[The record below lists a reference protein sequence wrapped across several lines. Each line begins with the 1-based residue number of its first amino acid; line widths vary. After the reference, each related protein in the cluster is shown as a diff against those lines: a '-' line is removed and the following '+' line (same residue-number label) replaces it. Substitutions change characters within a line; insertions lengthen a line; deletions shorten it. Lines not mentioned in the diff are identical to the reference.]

1 MRVLWAIVRKDF
13 LQLRRDPVALF
24 FALGW
29 PLIVAVAFGL
39 IFGGGG
45 DSAKPKVALVDLDRS
60 AVSRSFA
67 ASVRA
72 LPELDV
78 DIQAEAA
85 ARDAV
90 RRGQRVAAIV
100 LPRGWGA
107 SRGLGFSPNA
117 LPVKV
122 LVDPSRKAEQAM
134 LQGMLVKASMQDL
147 MSGQRDAA
155 TRETMLA
162 QAKADVAGLPS
173 ASRARF
179 EGFYESLDSL
189 MATPELQAPAGA
201 SGEAGIDISPLRVE
215 TESVQA
221 RRRGPANSHAVTFP
235 QGMFWAVLGVLMSF
249 ATSLATERSEGTW
262 LRLRTAPVRAWHL
275 LAGKGLACALAM
287 LLALNL
293 LALIGYAAFGVRPDW
308 PLLELAFVAG
318 VFCFTA
324 MMMVFAMLA
333 RSVRAASGIAWA
345 ALMPMAML
353 GGAMIPLFAMPSW
366 LQAASSA
373 SPVKWLLLAIEGAVW
388 RGFSLIEMLPA
399 LGILVAVGGVLLT
412 WVVLRR
418 EHSLD

>member
-1 MRVLWAIVRKDF
+1 MHVLWAIVRKDF
-13 LQLRRDPVALF
+13 LQLRRDPAALF

-29 PLIVAVAFGL
+29 PLIVAIAFGL
-39 IFGGGG
+39 VFGGGG
-45 DSAKPKVALVDLDRS
+45 GASAKPKVALVDLDRS
-60 AVSRSFA
+60 AASRTFVESL
-67 ASVRA
+67 RA
-72 LPELDV
+72 MPELDA
-78 DIQAEAA
+78 DLQAREA

-100 LPRGWGA
+100 LPEGWGA

-117 LPVKV
+117 LPVTL
-122 LVDPSRKAEQAM
+122 LVDPSRQAEQAM
-134 LQGMLVKASMQDL
+134 LQGLLVKAAMQDM
-147 MSGQRDAA
+147 MSGQQDAA
-155 TRETMLA
+155 TRAAMLA
-162 QAKADVAGLPS
+162 QAKADVAALPPQ
-173 ASRARF
+173 SRAAF
-179 EGFYESLDSL
+179 EGFYESLDGL
-189 MATPELQAPAGA
+189 MSTPEVQAPASGGA
-201 SGEAGIDISPLRVE
+201 EMSPLRVE

-262 LRLRTAPVRAWHL
+262 LRLRTAPVRGWHL

-293 LALIGYAAFGVRPDW
+293 LALVGYVAFGVRPDW
-308 PLLELAFVAG
+308 LLLELAFVAG

-324 MMMVFAMLA
+324 MMMLFAMLA

-353 GGAMIPLFAMPSW
+353 GGAMIPLFAMPAW

-388 RGFSLIEMLPA
+388 RGFTFVEMLPA
-399 LGILVAVGGVLLT
+399 LGVLVGVGAALLM
-412 WVVLRR
+412 WIALRR
-418 EHSLD
+418 EQALD

>member
-1 MRVLWAIVRKDF
+1 MHVLWAIVRKDF
-13 LQLRRDPVALF
+13 LQLRRDPAALF

-29 PLIVAVAFGL
+29 PLIVAIAFGL
-39 IFGGGG
+39 VFGGGG
-45 DSAKPKVALVDLDRS
+45 GATAKPKVAIVDLDAS
-60 AVSRSFA
+60 AASRTFVD
-67 ASVRA
+67 SVRA
-72 LPELDV
+72 LPEL
-78 DIQAEAA
+78 EADAQPADA

-100 LPRGWGA
+100 LPKGWGA
-107 SRGLGFSPNA
+107 SRGVGFSPNA
-117 LPVKV
+117 LPVKL
-122 LVDPSRKAEQAM
+122 LVDPSRQAEQAM
-134 LQGMLVKASMQDL
+134 LQGLLVKAAMQDL
-147 MSGQRDAA
+147 MSGQQDPAA
-155 TRETMLA
+155 RAAMLA
-162 QAKADVAGLPS
+162 QAKADVAALPPQ
-173 ASRARF
+173 SRAAF
-179 EGFYESLDSL
+179 EGFYESLDGL
-189 MATPELQAPAGA
+189 MSTPEVQAPAA
-201 SGEAGIDISPLRVE
+201 SGGAEMSPLKVE

-293 LALIGYAAFGVRPDW
+293 LAVIGYVAFGVRPDW
-308 PLLELAFVAG
+308 LLLELAFVAG

-324 MMMVFAMLA
+324 MMMLFAMLA

-353 GGAMIPLFAMPSW
+353 GGAMIPLFAMPAW
-366 LQAASSA
+366 LQGAANA

-388 RGFSLIEMLPA
+388 RGFTLMEMLPA
-399 LGILVAVGGVLLT
+399 VGVLTAVGAALLA
-412 WVVLRR
+412 WIALRR
-418 EHSLD
+418 DRALD

>member
-1 MRVLWAIVRKDF
+1 MHVLRAIVRKDF
-13 LQLRRDPVALF
+13 LQLRRDPAALF

-29 PLIVAVAFGL
+29 PLIVAIAFGL
-39 IFGGGG
+39 VFGGGG
-45 DSAKPKVALVDLDRS
+45 GASAKPKVAIVDLDAS
-60 AVSRSFA
+60 A
-67 ASVRA
+67 ASRTFVESLSA
-72 LPELDV
+72 LPELDA
-78 DIQAEAA
+78 DLQAREA

-100 LPRGWGA
+100 LPEGWGA

-117 LPVKV
+117 LPVKL

-134 LQGMLVKASMQDL
+134 LQGLLVKAAMQD
-147 MSGQRDAA
+147 MMAGQQDAS
-155 TRETMLA
+155 TRAAMLA
-162 QAKADVAGLPS
+162 QAKADVAGLPPQ
-173 ASRARF
+173 SRAAF
-179 EGFYESLDSL
+179 EGFYESLDGL
-189 MATPELQAPAGA
+189 MSTPEVQAPAAGGGA
-201 SGEAGIDISPLRVE
+201 EMSPLKVE
-215 TESVQA
+215 TESVAA

-262 LRLRTAPVRAWHL
+262 LRLRTAPVRGWHL

-293 LALIGYAAFGVRPDW
+293 LALVGYVAFGVRPDW
-308 PLLELAFVAG
+308 LLLELAFVAG

-324 MMMVFAMLA
+324 MMMLFAMLA

-353 GGAMIPLFAMPSW
+353 GGAMIPLFAMPAW

-388 RGFSLIEMLPA
+388 RGFTVMEMLPA
-399 LGILVAVGGVLLT
+399 LGVLVAVGAALLA
-412 WVVLRR
+412 WIALRR
-418 EHSLD
+418 EQALD

>member
-39 IFGGGG
+39 IFGGGV

-60 AVSRSFA
+60 ALSSSFA

-78 DIQAEAA
+78 DLQAEAA

-100 LPRGWGA
+100 LPPGWGA

-147 MSGQRDAA
+147 MSGQQDAT
-155 TRETMLA
+155 TRRAMLA
-162 QAKADVAGLPS
+162 QAKADVAGLPP
-173 ASRARF
+173 ASRTRF
-179 EGFYESLDSL
+179 EGFYESLDRL
-189 MATPELQAPAGA
+189 MATPELQAPGGA
-201 SGEAGIDISPLRVE
+201 PGEAGVDISPLRVE

-308 PLLELAFVAG
+308 LLLELAFVAG

-353 GGAMIPLFAMPSW
+353 GGAMIPLFAMPAW
-366 LQAASSA
+366 MQAASSA

-388 RGFSLIEMLPA
+388 RGFSLTEMLPA
-399 LGILVAVGGVLLT
+399 LGVLVAVGGALLA
-412 WVVLRR
+412 WIALRR
-418 EHSLD
+418 EPSLD